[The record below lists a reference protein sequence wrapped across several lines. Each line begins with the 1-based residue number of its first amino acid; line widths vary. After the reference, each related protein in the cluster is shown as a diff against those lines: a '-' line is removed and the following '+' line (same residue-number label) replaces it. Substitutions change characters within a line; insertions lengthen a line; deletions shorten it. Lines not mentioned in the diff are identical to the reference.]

1 MAGTGESRL
10 PDYVF
15 SGSTRSRR
23 LRVPSFLRRNPIIYR
38 RPPRRSSLVA
48 STDGVLNAARIL
60 AAAEVHTPSE
70 AASVVLSGESLSRVD
85 ADDLALFRALQYLDV
100 GDNNLRLQWL
110 AALPSLNELHLHC
123 NGIAHIVLDDASYP
137 SLRILGL
144 AYNGLTPASIG
155 ELARI
160 PCLEELD
167 LTCNDITRVPQD
179 MSAFRTLKKLS
190 LRRNLLRD
198 DAVWHALGQIPSLE
212 VLDISENA
220 LKTVP
225 SSFISGNGG
234 FSALVFLDASYNY
247 LADESDVLALA
258 GFTNLE
264 MVDLRG
270 NPLIKPAQRG
280 LALRQQYPILY
291 SSLIEPCELTAIIH
305 EPKPRFTND
314 KSHLLMPDIASDVDD
329 EEPADGDGAEQ
340 LGHVEPTRHEPD
352 TKTFMTAV
360 STDDGDGWS
369 LRRIEQELG
378 RKIDDVNSAG
388 HFADRPSLNVHQAMD
403 MLRQALDHGLVYHT
417 KLDERHCERKTAS
430 TEHREQARR
439 VGHPDH
445 LKPTAMPDRH
455 GIADSKRYRVPRSM
469 ASVHA
474 KFDAELD
481 ARLAKAT
488 VKPAA
493 PVADT
498 DTTPEFLRRKRGER
512 DMKALLD
519 LVMSKLNPS
528 D

>member
-1 MAGTGESRL
+1 MTSRLSNPHPVMHDPLHVVYRGQHTERCRVCAMAGTGESRL

-212 VLDISENA
+212 VRL
-220 LKTVP
+220 LRCYLL
-225 SSFISGNGG
+225 
-234 FSALVFLDASYNY
+234 LVA
-247 LADESDVLALA
+247 AW
-258 GFTNLE
+258 TNL
-264 MVDLRG
+264 
-270 NPLIKPAQRG
+270 
-280 LALRQQYPILY
+280 
-291 SSLIEPCELTAIIH
+291 PC
-305 EPKPRFTND
+305 
-314 KSHLLMPDIASDVDD
+314 
-329 EEPADGDGAEQ
+329 
-340 LGHVEPTRHEPD
+340 
-352 TKTFMTAV
+352 
-360 STDDGDGWS
+360 
-369 LRRIEQELG
+369 RRCWI
-378 RKIDDVNSAG
+378 SA
-388 HFADRPSLNVHQAMD
+388 R
-403 MLRQALDHGLVYHT
+403 ML
-417 KLDERHCERKTAS
+417 
-430 TEHREQARR
+430 
-439 VGHPDH
+439 
-445 LKPTAMPDRH
+445 
-455 GIADSKRYRVPRSM
+455 
-469 ASVHA
+469 
-474 KFDAELD
+474 
-481 ARLAKAT
+481 
-488 VKPAA
+488 
-493 PVADT
+493 
-498 DTTPEFLRRKRGER
+498 
-512 DMKALLD
+512 
-519 LVMSKLNPS
+519 
-528 D
+528 